1 MRCKCG
7 SFASAKNLFVQF
19 PGSKSLDELISSIMQ
34 RLGIGGDK
42 STVQLLVS
50 LTHLTSLCFQLCV
63 GIYREEPGALVSDIQ
78 ILDSLLHLHE
88 ELCISIGYSIVV
100 KHC

>member
-19 PGSKSLDELISSIMQ
+19 PGSESLDELMSSVKQ
-34 RLGIGGDK
+34 RLGIGGEK

-50 LTHLTSLCFQLCV
+50 LNHLASLCFQLCV
-63 GIYREEPGALVSDIQ
+63 GIYREE
-78 ILDSLLHLHE
+78 LDV
-88 ELCISIGYSIVV
+88 LCLIY
-100 KHC
+100 KF

>member
-1 MRCKCG
+1 LRCKCG

-19 PGSKSLDELISSIMQ
+19 PGSESLDELMSSVKQ

-63 GIYREEPGALVSDIQ
+63 GIYREEPGALCLI
-78 ILDSLLHLHE
+78 
-88 ELCISIGYSIVV
+88 Y
-100 KHC
+100 KF